1 MNHHDQALAA
11 VEANNPEV
19 RQGQVWRLRDEF
31 ISRPS
36 AEYPMR
42 LRVIC
47 RYPFTQLGDGRLW
60 VVETDGSSLGRITRM
75 PEIMLRDAYD
85 LHQDVDFAAR
95 AKL

>member
-11 VEANNPEV
+11 VEANDPEV

-47 RYPFTQLGDGRLW
+47 RYPFTEPGDGRLW
-60 VVETDGSSLGRITRM
+60 VVEADAGYSGRIFRM
-75 PEIMLRDAYD
+75 TEIMLRDAYD
-85 LHQDVDFAAR
+85 LHDDVEAD
-95 AKL
+95 